1 MKLSIVIPACN
12 EEARIGA
19 MLDAYLPY
27 FTSRYGG
34 SVEFL
39 VVVNGTTDQT
49 ARVVESYIPRYPGL
63 RCIVEPERIG
73 KGGAVR
79 RGFAA
84 ATGDHVGYADADG
97 ATPPDAFDD
106 LVAHAGDA
114 PVVIASRWCPG
125 SVVHPRQPLMR
136 RVISRVFNL
145 LTRGLLGL
153 RLSDTQCGAKV
164 LRRDVVEHILASGG
178 LVTQWA
184 FDVDLLLQA
193 KHGGF
198 AIIELPTV
206 WHDVS
211 GSKIVVTESSIE
223 MLAAL
228 IRLRL
233 LYSPFRW
240 VVDFYNRTLG
250 RWLARRHSRVRSSSP
265 D

>member
-27 FTSRYGG
+27 FANHYGKT
-34 SVEFL
+34 VEFL

-49 ARVVESYIPRYPGL
+49 ADVVESYIPRYPGL
-63 RCIVEPERIG
+63 RCIVEPGRIG
-73 KGGAVR
+73 KGGAVMK
-79 RGFAA
+79 GFAA
-84 ATGDHVGYADADG
+84 ATGDSIGYVDADG
-97 ATPPDAFDD
+97 ATPPEAFDD
-106 LVAHAGDA
+106 LVTHAADA
-114 PVVIASRWCPG
+114 PVVIASRWCRG
-125 SVVHPRQPLMR
+125 AVVHPRQPLTR

-164 LRRDVVEHILASGG
+164 LRRDVVGHLLAAGG
-178 LVTQWA
+178 VVTQWA

-193 KHGGF
+193 RHGGF

-206 WHDVS
+206 WHDVR
-211 GSKIVVTESSIE
+211 GSKIVVTESSVE

-233 LYSPFRW
+233 YYSPFRW
-240 VVDFYNRTLG
+240 VVDLYNRTLG
-250 RWLARRHSRVRSSSP
+250 RRQATVHSSAP
-265 D
+265 